1 MNPTI
6 RLWEHVGMCLI
17 IEYPSGVWYSNQTG
31 GHNCLQPSL
40 EGVLVPVR
48 NEGSEDGRLVFSP
61 ESDLSDYFKG
71 PKWCGSGATSG
82 IDADDADYIEKA
94 LSEAGL
100 SESISVDRSRLNT
113 GSGYGGRF
121 ERSFFW
127 IRSLSS
133 AGRSYLGELR
143 LIIRSG

>member
-1 MNPTI
+1 
-6 RLWEHVGMCLI
+6 MCLI

-100 SESISVDRSRLNT
+100 SESISVDRSRLNE
-113 GSGYGGRF
+113 SH
-121 ERSFFW
+121 EAW
-127 IRSLSS
+127 IRVQVMGDDSS
-133 AGRSYLGELR
+133 EAF
-143 LIIRSG
+143 SGFAPYRQGVLTWGNSD